1 MQKQEADRLRRLA
14 AEIRIETL
22 RGLGTLGFGHI
33 GGSFSIADL
42 LAVLYGKQM
51 NIRPEDPKWED
62 RDWLVCS
69 KGHAGPAVYA
79 ALCVKGYFPKEWMLE
94 INKPGTHRPSHCDRI
109 LTPGVDMTTGSLGQG
124 SSAAAGIALGNRMN
138 GKDSYTYLILGDGE
152 IQEGQVWEAMG
163 FIAQQKL
170 SHLIAFVDYNKKQLD
185 GYVRDIIDEA
195 NIDERMRAFGLHS
208 VVVDGHD
215 VEAIDAAI
223 EEAKSLQKPACI
235 VLDTVKAKGCV
246 FAEDLFANH
255 SINIS
260 AEQME
265 EGIRA
270 LEEEKRRWA

>member
-1 MQKQEADRLRRLA
+1 MTKQEAARLRALA

-33 GGSFSIADL
+33 GGAFSIADL

-69 KGHAGPAVYA
+69 KGHAGPGVYA
-79 ALCVKGYFPKEWMLE
+79 TLAVKGYFPREWMLE
-94 INKPGTHRPSHCDRI
+94 INKPGTHLPSHCDRL
-109 LTPGVDMTTGSLGQG
+109 LTPGIDMTTGSLGQG
-124 SSAAAGIALGNRMN
+124 SSAAAGIALGNRMS

-185 GYVRDIIDEA
+185 GYVKDIIDEA
-195 NIDERMRAFGLHS
+195 NIDERMRAFGLYS

-223 EEAKSLQKPACI
+223 DEAKRQDKPSCI

-246 FAEDLFANH
+246 FAEELFANH

-265 EGIRA
+265 EGLRT
-270 LEEEKRRWA
+270 LEEEKRRWS